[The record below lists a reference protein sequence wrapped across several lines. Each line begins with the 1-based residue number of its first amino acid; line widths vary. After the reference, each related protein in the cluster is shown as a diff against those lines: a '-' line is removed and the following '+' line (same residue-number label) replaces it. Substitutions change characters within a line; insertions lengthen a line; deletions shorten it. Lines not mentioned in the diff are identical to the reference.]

1 MGKTAGFIYA
11 RSDSSRLP
19 GKIFSRINDMS
30 LLEIVFLRAKLT
42 NLDEIY
48 LVTSYRSVD
57 DELSSFAEKH
67 GIDVIRGDGN
77 NVISRTLRAIKETG
91 AQCFARINGDSP
103 LLDPVLVNM
112 GLSLAPRSS
121 FVSNLF
127 CRRSPYGI
135 SLELINSDFFE
146 ASVEDAPAMVDIEHI
161 TRHIYGTLPAKG
173 IMSISNDFDH
183 SHLSY
188 VIDEP
193 EHLSKMKDDLIG
205 RDPVSVGYWE
215 LEGCKKPSY
224 SISQMDD

>member
-1 MGKTAGFIYA
+1 MDKTAGFIYA

-19 GKIFSRINDMS
+19 GKIFNRINDMS

-48 LVTSYRSVD
+48 LVTSYRGVD
-57 DELSSFAEKH
+57 DELSCFAEKL

-77 NVISRTLRAIKETG
+77 NVVSRTLRAIRETG
-91 AQCFARINGDSP
+91 VQYFARINGDSP
-103 LLDPVLVNM
+103 LLDPTLVNT
-112 GLSLAPRSS
+112 GLSLAPGFS

-146 ASVEDAPAMVDIEHI
+146 ASVDDAQAMVDIEHI
-161 TRHIYGTLPAKG
+161 TRHIYSALPAKG
-173 IMSISNDFDH
+173 IMSISNDLNH
-183 SHLSY
+183 SHFSY
-188 VIDEP
+188 VVDEP
-193 EHLSKMKDDLIG
+193 EHLSKLRDDLIG

-215 LEGCKKPSY
+215 LEDCEQPSY
-224 SISQMDD
+224 SISKVGG